1 MRKRSKYRPKGVR
14 LDCMHYV
21 KTGLMPMR
29 QAEKQEVIS
38 LTNYT
43 ALDALCKGSGTRM
56 DCLSLIHAV
65 NLAEALVINGIGE
78 EYKAQ
83 IRAGSDAVQAL
94 SKRGIQ
100 TNRWIMRGEEMQA
113 IRLMLEI
120 HEAQLDVATVI
131 DIEKANAL
139 VVKEVTAGRAINV
152 YKEAVHG

>member
-14 LDCMHYV
+14 LDCMTYV
-21 KTGLMPMR
+21 KAGLMPMR
-29 QAEKQEVIS
+29 QAEKAEVIS

-43 ALDALCKGSGTRM
+43 SLDALCKGQGTRM

-65 NLAEALVINGIGE
+65 NLAEALVIMGFGK
-78 EYKAQ
+78 EYEKM

-94 SKRGIQ
+94 SKRGIH
-100 TNRWIMRGEEMQA
+100 TGRWILRGEEMQA

-152 YKEAVHG
+152 HREAAHG